1 MTRVGCGRWTR
12 GRDGF
17 GEEGE
22 GGYLLDNEEENKK
35 KITDLNVAETTP
47 RAVSYWLNPQRV
59 LHNNLQVLPY
69 WPNPRPTHLH
79 MNNNLTFSA
88 VSFS

>member
-1 MTRVGCGRWTR
+1 VGVMDLGRGGW
-12 GRDGF
+12 
-17 GEEGE
+17 

-59 LHNNLQVLPY
+59 LHNTLLVLPY
-69 WPNPRPTHLH
+69 QARFKAHPFTHE
-79 MNNNLTFSA
+79 
-88 VSFS
+88 

>member
-1 MTRVGCGRWTR
+1 MTRFGCRRWTR

-17 GEEGE
+17 GEGGMEW

-35 KITDLNVAETTP
+35 KITDLNVAVTTP

-59 LHNNLQVLPY
+59 LHNTLRVLP
-69 WPNPRPTHLH
+69 
-79 MNNNLTFSA
+79 LTGPPIYI
-88 VSFS
+88 